1 MKLSIFLL
9 TNKGRLIMFKILLVL
24 LFIPLSIL
32 PQHNDQENVWEP
44 LKYFVGSWEG
54 QGTGKWGIS
63 KAEKVNEFIMNG
75 KYLFTKH
82 KSVYKPQEKNP
93 TGEVFEQWAFYSYD
107 KNRGKFIFRAFNIEG
122 FVSQYLLDSLSTDG
136 TTFVFVTESSENLPD
151 GFRARLTYSII
162 NDDEYKETFELG
174 FPGKE
179 LEIYLENSWK
189 RKK

>member
-1 MKLSIFLL
+1 MKITIYLL
-9 TNKGRLIMFKILLVL
+9 TNKGRLIMIKILLVL
-24 LFIPLSIL
+24 LFMQLSIF
-32 PQHNDQENVWEP
+32 PQNNDQENVWEP

-63 KAEKVNEFIMNG
+63 TAEKVNEFIMNG
-75 KYLFTKH
+75 QYLFTKH

-93 TGEVFEQWAFYSYD
+93 KGEVFEQWAFYSYD
-107 KNRGKFIFRAFNIEG
+107 KNREKFVFRAFNIEG

-136 TTFVFVTESSENLPD
+136 TTFIFVTESSENLPV